1 MGNTYEYMGIDN
13 SLTLQITAGAEI
25 KDAQC
30 KAVTFQ
36 DGKAALPSA
45 GGVPIGIL
53 LLSLDDSLAEGAEAT
68 VQVAARGLWK
78 AGASFAAGDLLATDA
93 DGLCQKATS
102 GRYIYARALE
112 AATAKGDIVKVQIIN
127 AGYVAGA

>member
-53 LLSLDDSLAEGAEAT
+53 LLSLDDSLAEGAEGFG
-68 VQVAARGLWK
+68 RPGPR
-78 AGASFAAGDLLATDA
+78 LLQETCWQQTQMD
-93 DGLCQKATS
+93 
-102 GRYIYARALE
+102 YARRPPL
-112 AATAKGDIVKVQIIN
+112 GSIFMP
-127 AGYVAGA
+127 GH